1 MHVLAQHGHD
11 PDVVTREVTPVY
23 KMALI
28 AKEAPVDAELGRDG
42 FRYNTVG
49 CDLFEDCEQ
58 AGDGIYRLVTPP
70 VAGVTVNVIEAMR
83 RPFLDADSGH
93 RVSPGSAR

>member
-1 MHVLAQHGHD
+1 MHVLVQHGHD

-28 AKEAPVDAELGRDG
+28 AKEAPIDAELGRDG

-49 CDLFEDCEQ
+49 CDLFEDYEQ
-58 AGDGIYRLVTPP
+58 AGDGIYRLSRHPTCSRCNGKCHRGDGTP
-70 VAGVTVNVIEAMR
+70 
-83 RPFLDADSGH
+83 L
-93 RVSPGSAR
+93 PGCG